1 MSSDIY
7 FIFASWFPGNVLVK
21 PHFNTNC
28 PCPPPLRRPW
38 PVSEW
43 RRAQFLYSN
52 DALRKHFWVILAWK
66 FSWKCHK
73 RIYLTTGCFSH
84 QALLSLFTMFLE
96 RISYQSL
103 FFEVQKWTFNLIY
116 LRNQIV
122 DADSVQRRKEL
133 LTDRKRTP
141 KILRAKTLRV
151 LRQT

>member
-7 FIFASWFPGNVLVK
+7 FIVASWFPGNVLIK
-21 PHFNTNC
+21 PHFNTDC
-28 PCPPPLRRPW
+28 PCPPIPTALTRVRMTQSTVPLFKW
-38 PVSEW
+38 CV
-43 RRAQFLYSN
+43 A
-52 DALRKHFWVILAWK
+52 HFWVILAWK

-133 LTDRKRTP
+133 EIRYK
-141 KILRAKTLRV
+141 
-151 LRQT
+151 